1 MNRLIK
7 IETTKILSYSTFWV
21 LTVIAGVFY
30 VLILYAAGQIQFDM
44 QGVDLLVYFRFPTV
58 WQTISYYSS
67 WYNLLLALLVI
78 ILTANDFA
86 FRTFRQ
92 HIIDGLSLQEIFSAK
107 LMLWVLFAGIT
118 TAVNFVIALMV
129 GRIYSGSFQY
139 FLQDFYYVFLYF
151 INVLGIMAVAF
162 FVAVWLRKTAG
173 AIVVFIGLYI
183 FEGIFRGYLAL
194 MGASYGRFLPF
205 KVFSQLCERPS
216 LQKMITDPMI
226 KQSVEQSFT
235 FSSSSDFSAALNA
248 SIAVGYI
255 FLFFYGAYYLLQK
268 KDL

>member
-7 IETTKILSYSTFWV
+7 IETSKILSYSTFWV
-21 LTVIAGVFY
+21 LTAIAGVFY

-44 QGVDLLVYFRFPTV
+44 QGVDLHVYFRFPTV

-78 ILTANDFA
+78 ILTSNDFA
-86 FRTFRQ
+86 FHTFRQ
-92 HIIDGLSLQEIFSAK
+92 HIIDGLSLQEVFNAK
-107 LMLWVLFAGIT
+107 LILWILFAIIA
-118 TAVNFVIALMV
+118 TAVNFMLALMV
-129 GRIYSGSFQY
+129 GRTYSGSFQF

-151 INVLGIMAVAF
+151 INVLGIMAIAF

-194 MGASYGRFLPF
+194 MGSNYGRFLPF

-226 KQSVEQSFT
+226 KQSVEQSFA
-235 FSSSSDFSAALNA
+235 FSSSPDLSVALNA
-248 SIAVGYI
+248 GFAIAYI
-255 FLFFYGAYYLLQK
+255 FIFFYGAYYLFKK